1 VMLPTYSA
9 SKSIY
14 GKHSLSMKIH
24 IDYTEGAL
32 SNISTVLLP
41 VCEGN
46 IGQGIESLLYS
57 IIDERECA

>member
-1 VMLPTYSA
+1 
-9 SKSIY
+9 
-14 GKHSLSMKIH
+14 MKIH
-24 IDYTEGAL
+24 IDYTKGAL
-32 SNISTVLLP
+32 QIYSAVLLP